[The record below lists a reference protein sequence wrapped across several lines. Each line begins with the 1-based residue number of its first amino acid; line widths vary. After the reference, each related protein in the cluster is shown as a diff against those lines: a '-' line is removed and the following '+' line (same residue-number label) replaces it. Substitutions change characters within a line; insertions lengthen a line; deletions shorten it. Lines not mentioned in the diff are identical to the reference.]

1 MSKLYARIN
10 NSCIIINIQKLDM
23 QEDLAWTNK

>member
-1 MSKLYARIN
+1 MSKLYTRIN
-10 NSCIIINIQKLDM
+10 NSCIIINIQKRDM